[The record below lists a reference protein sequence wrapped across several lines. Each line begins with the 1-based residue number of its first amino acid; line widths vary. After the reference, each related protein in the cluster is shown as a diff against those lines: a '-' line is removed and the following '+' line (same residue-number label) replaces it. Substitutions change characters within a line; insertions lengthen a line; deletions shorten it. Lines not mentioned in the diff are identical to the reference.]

1 MEIVYY
7 VINLFSEKNVYME
20 KKIISLKIIVCLI
33 NYLVGI
39 ELGMNGFLESKY
51 LNMYEI
57 LFIF

>member
-1 MEIVYY
+1 MWLIYLVKKCIYG
-7 VINLFSEKNVYME
+7 